1 MQPSSSAVSATKRRR
16 LGLLILAALLI
27 AGGGIAWAQYA
38 NGEEAPL
45 RPEPPA
51 QGSIQQIPSEE
62 EAQVAVAESAGKGQK
77 TDKAAPAENLPTGDN
92 IDAYTAA
99 EIVAQAQAA
108 QAAKDAAAT
117 AQADNTGAATSSDAV
132 SENMA
137 ATDAQAAP
145 AASGEAAPAEVPT
158 DAEINGDDNV
168 ALLPVEKLS
177 PPPEPPVQMQTV
189 VVEQAIYR
197 CPKGNSY
204 IYVDSD
210 KRKGY
215 NRCTLFRAEKTEEV
229 PVGSAPTAAAPPT
242 SGNPNSCSGTLQ
254 YKGSTYL
261 FMEHQSCP
269 IPDSVFQRLTPAASS
284 R

>member
-145 AASGEAAPAEVPT
+145 AASGEAAPTEVPT